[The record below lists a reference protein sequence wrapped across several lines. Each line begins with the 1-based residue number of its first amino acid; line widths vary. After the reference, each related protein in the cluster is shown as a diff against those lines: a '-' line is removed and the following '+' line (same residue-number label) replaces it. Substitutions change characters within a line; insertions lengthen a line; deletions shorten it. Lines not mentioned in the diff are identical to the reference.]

1 MHYEDSFVS
10 CVCRSIVK
18 VIFISTS
25 KHKEPIWLLFQK
37 GDEDPN
43 STKATEGEEATVNP
57 MKVGERPVG
66 DVRTAA
72 AAALGAAA
80 VKARHLASNEERK
93 IKGLVAQL
101 VETQMKKVEVKL
113 RHVQV
118 IFIKEER
125 KKDF

>member
-1 MHYEDSFVS
+1 
-10 CVCRSIVK
+10 
-18 VIFISTS
+18 
-25 KHKEPIWLLFQK
+25 
-37 GDEDPN
+37 
-43 STKATEGEEATVNP
+43 

-118 IFIKEER
+118 RES
-125 KKDF
+125 